1 MVLRCFI
8 EIPVEFRV
16 ESDKVVAF
24 VPGLDIATCGDDL
37 AEAKRMFKEF
47 IGAYLEELWEMGT
60 YEKVLSESG
69 WKKNVTD
76 DGTEKWTAPRVLE
89 RMIENVK
96 VPC

>member
-1 MVLRCFI
+1 MALRCLI
-8 EIPVEFRV
+8 EIPVEFRL

-69 WKKNVTD
+69 WKNNVTSELVQS
-76 DGTEKWTAPRVLE
+76 GRISVSPRH
-89 RMIENVK
+89 ENE
-96 VPC
+96 CWRS